1 MLVVESLEVTE
12 KLEEEKQKLPIILPT
27 RSYPGQHPGILL
39 SGHCIIFCPSPLDL
53 HHEQFSGSF
62 GVPKNMILD
71 GPEEG
76 PR

>member
-27 RSYPGQHPGILL
+27 RSYPGQYPGILL
-39 SGHCIIFCPSPLDL
+39 SGHFIIFFPSLLDL
-53 HHEQFSGSF
+53 VMSSF
-62 GVPKNMILD
+62 EGHSVFLKNVILD

-76 PR
+76 PG